1 MTCEPLAYTGGGRL
15 DLLLA
20 IAIAC
25 LAAGGLLLLMTRR
38 RGRAATVALLLL
50 VCGAAVSIT
59 GGTPTGALAADCPPA
74 ANSLPA
80 ADHLSPADPQ
90 SAANAQSA
98 ANPQS
103 AADPQSAA
111 NSLTV
116 SQTSVMEGLA
126 PGIAPVAITGV
137 VINNGADSTDII
149 AVDVEITGVITHPGA
164 VPGPCDPSDYVLL
177 DARMPVGR
185 TLDPGGSIPFAGA
198 SIGFNDKSTNQDACK
213 GATIQLGYTANPN

>member
-20 IAIAC
+20 IAISC

-38 RGRAATVALLLL
+38 RGRAVTVALLLL

-59 GGTPTGALAADCPPA
+59 GGTPTGAMAADCPPA

-80 ADHLSPADPQ
+80 ADPLSPADP
-90 SAANAQSA
+90 QSA

-116 SQTSVMEGLA
+116 SQTSVMDGLA
-126 PGIAPVAITGV
+126 PGIARVAITGV

-164 VPGPCDPSDYVLL
+164 VPGPCDPSSMSCWTRECRSAGPLTP
-177 DARMPVGR
+177 AARPHSPGHRSASTTSPPTRMPAR
-185 TLDPGGSIPFAGA
+185 APPSSSCT
-198 SIGFNDKSTNQDACK
+198 Q
-213 GATIQLGYTANPN
+213 ANPN

>member
-20 IAIAC
+20 IAISC

-38 RGRAATVALLLL
+38 RGRAVTVALLLL

-59 GGTPTGALAADCPPA
+59 GGTPTGAMAADCPPA

-80 ADHLSPADPQ
+80 ADPLSPADP
-90 SAANAQSA
+90 QSA

-116 SQTSVMEGLA
+116 SQTSVMDGLA

-185 TLDPGGSIPFAGA
+185 TLDPGGSTPFAGA

-213 GATIQLGYTANPN
+213 GATIQLLYTANPN